1 MSKMISVRMPDERV
15 ARIDE
20 LVRTESYE
28 SRASFIVEA
37 IDRLVDELEQREI
50 DRRIVE
56 GYTRI
61 PQTGEE
67 TRWAEESA
75 RRSIAEEPW

>member
-1 MSKMISVRMPDERV
+1 MITLRMPSDRV

-20 LVRTESYE
+20 LVQAESYG

-37 IDRLVDELEQREI
+37 IDRLVDALEQQRI
-50 DRRIVE
+50 DRSIIE

-61 PQTGEE
+61 PPTPEE
-67 TRWAEESA
+67 TRWAELSGID
-75 RRSIAEEPW
+75 SIREEPW

>member
-1 MSKMISVRMPDERV
+1 MITLRMPAERV

-20 LVRTESYE
+20 LVHAESYG

-37 IDRLVDELEQREI
+37 IDRLVDALEQQRI
-50 DRRIVE
+50 DRSIIE

-61 PQTGEE
+61 PPTPEE
-67 TRWAEESA
+67 TRWAELSGID
-75 RRSIAEEPW
+75 SIREEPW

>member
-1 MSKMISVRMPDERV
+1 MITLRMPDDRV

-20 LVRTESYE
+20 LVRAESYE

-37 IDRLVDELEQREI
+37 INRLVDELEQREI

-61 PQTGEE
+61 PQTDEE
-67 TRWAEESA
+67 LRWAEASA
-75 RRSIAEEPW
+75 RRSIEEEPW